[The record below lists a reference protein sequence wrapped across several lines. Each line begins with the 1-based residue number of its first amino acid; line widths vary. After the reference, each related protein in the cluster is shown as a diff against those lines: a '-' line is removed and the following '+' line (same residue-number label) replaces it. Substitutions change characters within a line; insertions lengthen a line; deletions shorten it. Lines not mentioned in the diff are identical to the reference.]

1 MSRIVT
7 AIVYAG
13 TCAGMFTSEI
23 QFGHAGSMANTERE
37 TALAKNK
44 ALKEAGAHVPT
55 SFDYFG
61 DTIAKVFRNMVS
73 QGKIV
78 PKPEV
83 APPTVPMDYNW
94 ARQLG
99 LVRKPSNF
107 MTSICDERGQELL
120 YAGRC
125 SFL

>member
-1 MSRIVT
+1 M
-7 AIVYAG
+7 YAG